1 MPAPVDDNVCIASL
15 AKDKKKIPISEAVK
29 AKREKARKEKHRR
42 TVDEHGRCM
51 RWVQLDECELVRK
64 VVCGYIVEDEDP
76 IQSGQCDKRCWLCVL
91 GGLACDSS
99 NITI

>member
-15 AKDKKKIPISEAVK
+15 ATDQKKIPISEAVK
-29 AKREKARKEKHRR
+29 AKGEKAKTEKHRR

-64 VVCGYIVEDEDP
+64 VVCGYIVECGDP
-76 IQSGQCDKRCWLCVL
+76 IQSGKFDKQCW
-91 GGLACDSS
+91 
-99 NITI
+99 

>member
-29 AKREKARKEKHRR
+29 AKRERANTEKHRR

-51 RWVQLDECELVRK
+51 RWVQLHGCELARK
-64 VVCGYIVEDEDP
+64 LVCGYIVEYEDP
-76 IQSGQCDKRCWLCVL
+76 IQSDQCYNRCWLCVCV
-91 GGLACDSS
+91 GWAGM
-99 NITI
+99 